1 MILRTRIFAAC
12 LLVFWTSSAF
22 SASVSA
28 VKGQKVL
35 INLDGDATSEGEEF
49 YLINPSNNKRTA
61 IIRIKQVK
69 GSKALGEIVKGRAS
83 QGYSLQAK
91 APSKMSAEVSD
102 PSSENSSDEETPVAR
117 NDMSYLRVVKDSYG
131 ITGSYIMNTMDAD
144 VSYKDG
150 FGISHKTST
159 SMSGTGFGV
168 GGFYDYAFSKDF
180 VGRGYAAMEQFN
192 VSGNASEA
200 ACADSTSCDAK
211 INYLSLYGLIKW
223 YPLQGKYRG
232 WLGGGMGYMLALS
245 KSSTA
250 LNESQISTNQVFT
263 FAIGSDIQMSRK
275 NYIPV
280 SIEYNMFPASD
291 TVKASMILIKGG
303 WAWNL

>member
-1 MILRTRIFAAC
+1 MILRTHIFVAC
-12 LLVFWTSSAF
+12 LFMFWTSAAY

-35 INLDGDATSEGEEF
+35 INLEGDTTSEGDEF
-49 YLINPSNNKRTA
+49 YLLNPANNKKTA

-69 GSKALGEIVKGRAS
+69 GSKALGEILKGRAA
-83 QGYSLQAK
+83 QGYALQAK
-91 APSKMSAEVSD
+91 AASKMSADVPASETSEEESAPVS
-102 PSSENSSDEETPVAR
+102 R

-131 ITGSYIMNTMDAD
+131 ITGSYIMNSMNAD

-159 SMSGTGFGV
+159 SMSGSGFGV
-168 GGFYDYAFSKDF
+168 GGFYDYAFGQAL
-180 VGRGYAAMEQFN
+180 VGRGSAAIEQFN

-200 ACADSTSCDAK
+200 ACSGSTSCDAK
-211 INYLSLYGLIKW
+211 INYLSLYGLLKW
-223 YPLQGKYRG
+223 YPIQGKYRG
-232 WLGGGMGYMLALS
+232 WVGGGMGYMLAVS

-263 FAIGSDIQMSRK
+263 FALGTDIQMSRK

-280 SIEYNMFPASD
+280 SIEYNLFPASD
-291 TVKASMILIKGG
+291 TVKANMILIKGG

>member
-1 MILRTRIFAAC
+1 MILRTHIFVAC
-12 LLVFWTSSAF
+12 LLMFWTSAAY

-35 INLDGDATSEGEEF
+35 INLEGDATSEGDEF
-49 YLINPSNNKRTA
+49 YLLNPANNKKTA

-69 GSKALGEIVKGRAS
+69 GSKALGEIVKGRAA
-83 QGYSLQAK
+83 QGYALQAK
-91 APSKMSAEVSD
+91 AASKMSADVPASETSEEEAAPVS
-102 PSSENSSDEETPVAR
+102 R

-131 ITGSYIMNTMDAD
+131 VTGSYIMNSMNAD

-159 SMSGTGFGV
+159 SMSGSGFGV
-168 GGFYDYAFSKDF
+168 GGFYDYALGQSLI
-180 VGRGYAAMEQFN
+180 GRGSAAIEQFN

-200 ACADSTSCDAK
+200 ACAGSTSCDAK
-211 INYLSLYGLIKW
+211 INYLSLYGLLKW
-223 YPLQGKYRG
+223 YPIQGKYRG
-232 WLGGGMGYMLALS
+232 WIGGGMGYMLAVS

-263 FAIGSDIQMSRK
+263 FAVGTDIQMNRK
-275 NYIPV
+275 NYIPI
-280 SIEYNMFPASD
+280 SIEYNLFPASD
-291 TVKASMILIKGG
+291 TVKANMIVIKGG